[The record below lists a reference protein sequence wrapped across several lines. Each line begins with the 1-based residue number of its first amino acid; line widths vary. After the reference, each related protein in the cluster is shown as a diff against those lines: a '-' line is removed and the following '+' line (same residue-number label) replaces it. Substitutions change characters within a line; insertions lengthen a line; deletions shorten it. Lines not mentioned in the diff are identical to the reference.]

1 MAPPPPP
8 VNPNPPQASQPG
20 ADAEASNLGSGS
32 DRPVDHSEARK
43 GKSEEARTARKSRPG
58 KKAVMRSPG
67 KNLQEGQVRAVTG
80 YKTKPKGKPRASSSG
95 GKPASKARGAS
106 KGAARPDRPE
116 ESPKYSP
123 TDPMYDPDYTD
134 FSSEEEGQRHNTT
147 PTSSTLLRGG
157 SPAPYAA
164 LAQYAGYE
172 GDVSATEPQP
182 STSRGQGAVQG
193 ASARGQGEASL
204 NTPPPPSPPG
214 PYRRSA
220 NGPNITRLPPE
231 MRRHHH
237 QAPPGRS
244 FAPARPRGPPVAS
257 YTFEDAF
264 GEFEGG
270 QPRPSST
277 PLHQQEEDEVLAD
290 AFNLSGDLTQ
300 EAEPGHGQ
308 PPLDV
313 SAIGGTPTR
322 DENTPP
328 TPPAGTP
335 TNDVLTRGEALMG
348 EIRRAERILGIE
360 GTPIE
365 SLQRH
370 PELPGV
376 LASEIMRQ
384 RAAQDPLGE
393 AVASIGTPVRGVT
406 NVQINIH
413 APQQVVNISPGRQG
427 DLSPG
432 HRDPSSPSYMMVY
445 PDDTY
450 KMAQPEP
457 GLPPAGATRI
467 GTGHQGS
474 AIYLPPGVVA
484 VPGAMFQEV
493 GPGGHILQ
501 HTIPNPTPQAPPPQL
516 QIQHQDHQ
524 DQDHQDQEVEEM
536 EVDNPCQ
543 ENDPPRHGGSFIS
556 TLAHQALEGPPRE
569 GGQAENGVFTIVPRN
584 TPDMITST
592 GCFGHNRERS
602 PSQALSGASTVMAEA
617 GTPGAKAAD
626 AQDAGQASGTGA
638 IPKKAPGGAPP
649 PAKAADAQ
657 EVGQAGSGRGPSRSA
672 SKTRAPN
679 TSTSNQTKKKPEE
692 PAPPRDLPARHS
704 RQRRSTSGGGSQTG
718 RTPSASSSR
727 QDATSESGR
736 RRKTGAERKAA
747 KRTNTSRT
755 LIALALLFGLD
766 EGQRPTTS
774 NQWNS
779 FCRIAGL
786 NPSDADPME
795 VVRALFQPD
804 YSFAR
809 AFQIHSDTN
818 WPEGDRG
825 GRERANSLSLLRLLG
840 AYWSMTKREQV
851 RRGFCSP
858 GSGHERTARGRIFY
872 TALRERRIMSAEDI
886 DARLEELRAP
896 HPAKAKAGGK
906 QQPSKSSGAARTTAA
921 PPPPQR
927 SIPPPSRY
935 PGSPERAPNRQA
947 TPHHQRTSGTAS
959 APGQPPSPQ
968 LQGQPRGS
976 RGRGGGQPSTDCH
989 PDVPLRRQHRPAG
1002 QVVKY

>member
-20 ADAEASNLGSGS
+20 ADAEASDLGSGS

-182 STSRGQGAVQG
+182 STSRGQGAAQG

-474 AIYLPPGVVA
+474 AIFLPPGVVA

-536 EVDNPCQ
+536 EVD
-543 ENDPPRHGGSFIS
+543 
-556 TLAHQALEGPPRE
+556 T
-569 GGQAENGVFTIVPRN
+569 
-584 TPDMITST
+584 
-592 GCFGHNRERS
+592 
-602 PSQALSGASTVMAEA
+602 PSQANNPPQTGGAS
-617 GTPGAKAAD
+617 
-626 AQDAGQASGTGA
+626 
-638 IPKKAPGGAPP
+638 
-649 PAKAADAQ
+649 
-657 EVGQAGSGRGPSRSA
+657 
-672 SKTRAPN
+672 
-679 TSTSNQTKKKPEE
+679 
-692 PAPPRDLPARHS
+692 
-704 RQRRSTSGGGSQTG
+704 
-718 RTPSASSSR
+718 
-727 QDATSESGR
+727 
-736 RRKTGAERKAA
+736 
-747 KRTNTSRT
+747 
-755 LIALALLFGLD
+755 
-766 EGQRPTTS
+766 
-774 NQWNS
+774 
-779 FCRIAGL
+779 
-786 NPSDADPME
+786 
-795 VVRALFQPD
+795 
-804 YSFAR
+804 
-809 AFQIHSDTN
+809 
-818 WPEGDRG
+818 
-825 GRERANSLSLLRLLG
+825 
-840 AYWSMTKREQV
+840 
-851 RRGFCSP
+851 
-858 GSGHERTARGRIFY
+858 
-872 TALRERRIMSAEDI
+872 
-886 DARLEELRAP
+886 
-896 HPAKAKAGGK
+896 
-906 QQPSKSSGAARTTAA
+906 
-921 PPPPQR
+921 
-927 SIPPPSRY
+927 
-935 PGSPERAPNRQA
+935 
-947 TPHHQRTSGTAS
+947 S
-959 APGQPPSPQ
+959 AP
-968 LQGQPRGS
+968 
-976 RGRGGGQPSTDCH
+976 
-989 PDVPLRRQHRPAG
+989 
-1002 QVVKY
+1002 